1 MLWEY
6 WRQSSSEA
14 SIGMTSNV
22 HGEGRAPLLRA
33 SLSTVGLGCMAK
45 HTRRDE
51 PCDDAGEHHTNCKEQ
66 PAITPPCGTE
76 RGILR
81 RDVDHVRSAIR
92 DVGKYREDEQA
103 LS

>member
-1 MLWEY
+1 MAEY
-6 WRQSSSEA
+6 AHS
-14 SIGMTSNV
+14 
-22 HGEGRAPLLRA
+22 
-33 SLSTVGLGCMAK
+33 
-45 HTRRDE
+45 DE
-51 PCDDAGEHHTNCKEQ
+51 PGDDAGEHDTHCKER